1 LKVKLF
7 LVACLLLPVFLWAQN
22 GGVGGPSVANNGPY
36 GDALA
41 EYRAG
46 NFQAAAAICEKEIAQ
61 DASNLEAH
69 VVMGW
74 SLLKLGRYD
83 EARTYA
89 QNGRRLSYYDAR
101 AIEILGEAS
110 YFQGRNAE
118 ALAFFEEYVGRSPD
132 GSRIDVVYYYI
143 GEIFIRQGRFRHA
156 DISLSTALHYVPLN
170 AAWWTRLG
178 YARERAGE
186 PVEALQAYEKALSL
200 DAQLADA
207 RRGVDRIRATLSR

>member
-1 LKVKLF
+1 MLLF
-7 LVACLLLPVFLWAQN
+7 FGVPFFLCAQSQGSVTPN
-22 GGVGGPSVANNGPY
+22 PAPANTGVY
-36 GDALA
+36 RDALA

-46 NFQAAAAICEKEIAQ
+46 NFQAAAAICQEEIVQ
-61 DASNLEAH
+61 DPSNLESH

-89 QNGRRLSYYDAR
+89 QNGRRLNYYDAR
-101 AIEILGEAS
+101 LIEIIGEAS
-110 YFQGRNAE
+110 YFQGQNAE
-118 ALAFFEEYVGRSPD
+118 ALALFEEYIGLSPD
-132 GSRIDVVYYYI
+132 GSRIDIVYYYI
-143 GEIFIRQGRFRHA
+143 GEIFIRLGRFRHA

-178 YARERAGE
+178 YARERADE
-186 PVEALQAYEKALSL
+186 PVEALSAYEKALGL

-207 RRGVDRIRATLSR
+207 RRGIDRIRAALSR

>member
-1 LKVKLF
+1 M
-7 LVACLLLPVFLWAQN
+7 QT
-22 GGVGGPSVANNGPY
+22 GPY

-46 NFQAAAAICEKEIAQ
+46 NFQVAAAICEKEIAQ

-74 SLLKLGRYD
+74 SLLKMGRYD

-89 QNGRRLSYYDAR
+89 LNGRRLSYYDAR

-118 ALAFFEEYVGRSPD
+118 ALALFEEYVGRSPD

-156 DISLSTALHYVPLN
+156 DISLSTALHYVPLK
-170 AAWWTRLG
+170 ADWWTRLG

-186 PVEALQAYEKALSL
+186 PVEALQAYERALSL

-207 RRGVDRIRATLSR
+207 RRGVERIRASFPR